1 MFAKVPQGDTI
12 ILKVRIHSK
21 HLLYASNLI
30 VKVVT
35 LNFSVLD
42 DIVVGCMPQLVRWK
56 MHRISKELSQSI
68 VSKWEGDCGGVHI
81 ARRTR
86 TNWRI
91 PACFHSWQPHVY
103 HCWWKG
109 KNSETIWDFVQALWI
124 FKFSSCLSR
133 LL

>member
-42 DIVVGCMPQLVRWK
+42 DIVVGCMPQLVR
-56 MHRISKELSQSI
+56 
-68 VSKWEGDCGGVHI
+68 
-81 ARRTR
+81 
-86 TNWRI
+86 
-91 PACFHSWQPHVY
+91 
-103 HCWWKG
+103 
-109 KNSETIWDFVQALWI
+109 
-124 FKFSSCLSR
+124 
-133 LL
+133 